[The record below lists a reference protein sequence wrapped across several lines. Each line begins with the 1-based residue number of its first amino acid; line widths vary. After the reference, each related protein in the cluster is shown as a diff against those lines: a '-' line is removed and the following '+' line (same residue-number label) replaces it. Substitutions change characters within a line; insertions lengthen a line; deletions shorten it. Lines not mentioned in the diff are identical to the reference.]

1 MADITR
7 GVRSFTLGTAL
18 SRITGLFR
26 EMVFAYL
33 YGAST
38 STDAFQA
45 SFRLLDLLRD
55 LFAETTLSSAVIP
68 ILTEE
73 KNKGKSNQNILASN
87 IFNLLLI
94 VVGIITI
101 LFVIFAPFF
110 VRIIAF
116 GFGNIPNKFE
126 LTAQLA
132 RIILP
137 FLLFVAFAAWAMS
150 YLNTENKFFIPSV
163 ASAWFNIF
171 SIVVPIVVYNYLIN
185 QGIDPIFGMAY
196 GVLVGGMIQFGSQI
210 PALIKNGFRYRLYL
224 NLNDP
229 ALKKVIVLFIP
240 IALGLAS
247 SRINVMVDTI
257 MVSFLEERSMTW
269 LHYAFRIMHLPLGL
283 FGIAVGAVALPSLSK
298 LVIENKFEEIRST
311 LFDSLKLVFLLTIL
325 SSIFIIFFSHPITRI
340 IYERGKFNAFD
351 TSATASALIFYI
363 IGIPFASGL
372 RNVASAFYALKDSKT
387 PMYVSLGMIGVNVCL
402 NYILMRLMSYRGIAL
417 ATSISAF
424 LNFILLFSLLSPK
437 VGNLKIKELFSF
449 ILWISIGSVASS
461 FIGIISFNYFNNTFL
476 PNLLIQIIALCIACF
491 FTLIIFYFYC
501 KFLRIKDATKIL
513 KQLFKR

>member
-1 MADITR
+1 MADITK
-7 GVRSFTLGTAL
+7 GVRSFTLGTAI
-18 SRITGLFR
+18 SRVTGLFR
-26 EMVFAYL
+26 EMVFAFL

-55 LFAETTLSSAVIP
+55 LFAETTLSSAIIP

-73 KNKGKSNQNILASN
+73 KNKGKQNQNLLASN
-87 IFNLLLI
+87 IFNLLFI
-94 VVGIITI
+94 VVGIITLLCI
-101 LFVIFAPFF
+101 VFAPYL

-116 GFGNIPNKFE
+116 GFGNIPGKFD
-126 LTAQLA
+126 LTAKLA
-132 RIILP
+132 QIILP
-137 FLLFVAFAAWAMS
+137 FLLFVAFSAWAMS

-171 SIVVPIVVYNYLIN
+171 SIVVPIILYNYLIN
-185 QGIDPIFGMAY
+185 KGIDPIFGMAY
-196 GVLVGGMIQFGSQI
+196 GVLAGGLIQFGSQI
-210 PALIKNGFRYRLYL
+210 PALVRNGFRYHLFL
-224 NLNDP
+224 KLSDP
-229 ALKKVIVLFIP
+229 ALKKVIFLFIP
-240 IALGLAS
+240 VALGLAS

-298 LVIENKFEEIRST
+298 LVVENNFEELRRT
-311 LFDSLKLVFLLTIL
+311 LLGSLKLVFLLTIL
-325 SSIFIIFFSHPITRI
+325 SSVFIIFFSHPITRI

-363 IGIPFASGL
+363 IGVPFASGL

-387 PMYVSLGMIGVNVCL
+387 PMYVSLGMIAVNVFL
-402 NYILMRLMSYRGIAL
+402 NYILMRLMSFRGIAL

-424 LNFILLFSLLSPK
+424 LNFIILFKILPKK
-437 VGNLKIKELFSF
+437 VGSFGINELLKF
-449 ILWISIGSVASS
+449 ILLISIGSVISS
-461 FIGIISFNYFNNTFL
+461 FIGIIVFNHFNKTFS

-491 FTLIIFYFYC
+491 LTVVIFYFYC
-501 KFLRIKDATKIL
+501 KILKIKDATKIF
-513 KQLFKR
+513 KQFFKR